1 MDSPRF
7 KVTVPAT
14 TANLGAGLD
23 CLGLALTLYNE
34 IEVTPSD
41 APFLA
46 VKGEGA
52 EESSSRKNLI
62 LRTFESF
69 FLQLREKPPSVG
81 IICTNHIPFMQGL
94 GSSAAARIGALVAAN
109 QCLGNRLSLM
119 ELIQVAARDE
129 GHPDNVAAALLGGLV
144 VCGGSGTDLVVK
156 KIQPTPGLR
165 VVLLIPKQPLKTQE
179 ARLLL
184 PDTVPITDAII
195 NLQNTAL
202 TVTAFTTGDYPLL
215 NLSLSDRL
223 HQPYREPLMPGFRAV
238 VESARKAGAFGA
250 ALSGAGTAIAAF
262 VSDHEQDVAAA
273 MEAAFRKNGNGS
285 CRTLI
290 LDVDH
295 DGTRVSIF

>member
-1 MDSPRF
+1 MDSSRF

-34 IEVTPSD
+34 IEISPCESTYLV
-41 APFLA
+41 
-46 VKGEGA
+46 VRGEGS
-52 EESSSRKNLI
+52 EESSIHKNLI
-62 LRTFESF
+62 LSTFEAF
-69 FLQLREKPPSVG
+69 FRQQGEDPPPVG
-81 IICTNHIPFMQGL
+81 MICTNRIPFMQGL

-109 QCLGNRLSLM
+109 HWCGNRLSQL
-119 ELIQVAARDE
+119 ELLEIATRDE

-144 VCGGSGTDLVVK
+144 VCGGSSPDLVVR
-156 KIQPTPGLR
+156 KIQPAPGLR
-165 VVLLIPKQPLKTQE
+165 LVLLIPKTSLKTE
-179 ARLLL
+179 AARHLL
-184 PDTVPITDAII
+184 PDSVSMTDAII

-215 NLSLSDRL
+215 KSSLADRL

-238 VESARKAGAFGA
+238 MESAREAGAYGA

-262 VSDHEQDVAAA
+262 ASDHEKEVAEA
-273 MEAAFRKNGNGS
+273 MEKTFHKTGNGS

-295 DGTRVSIF
+295 EGTRVSIF